1 MSSPFITSPVTQA
14 EPEVRDH
21 ITVVETVYHCPA
33 FGGDAFVSES
43 RFHRYLETYEQC
55 YERKH
60 IKVEEEWQRLDL
72 GWIGDCG
79 MLVILNEEGLY
90 AQCNTTDEE
99 KARTKSKVLEVAFL
113 SPQGQDIPQEAPLGS
128 WLVRAGETMRAS
140 PSSIPNLFIRC
151 RSGRAYYTVRAFP
164 A

>member
-1 MSSPFITSPVTQA
+1 MSSPFTTSSTPRA

-33 FGGDAFVSES
+33 FGGDAFVSDS
-43 RFHRYLETYEQC
+43 RFNRYLETYEQC

-60 IKVEEEWQRLDL
+60 IKAEETWQKIDL

-90 AQCNTTDEE
+90 AQRNPTDEE
-99 KARTKSKVLEVAFL
+99 RARTKSKVLEVAFL
-113 SPQGQDIPQEAPLGS
+113 SSQESLPQETPPGS

-140 PSSIPNLFIRC
+140 PSGVSNLFIRC